1 VVKALETIH
10 FLRVKQRELK
20 SILKSSLFILVTAE
34 SACISRIKLKR
45 LPLTSG
51 YMKRVAKQLNR
62 NTGFIL
68 ITLAILGVALGASS
82 EKIFTASSGNVF
94 AQQNMTNM
102 TNMTS
107 PTQQTTDGSSGMGG
121 MAGGGSG
128 AGGMMMQHG
137 GDDSEGMSG
146 MGGMM
151 EHGGQGQGMS
161 GRGGMMEHGGQGQG
175 MSGRGGMM
183 EHGGQGQGMSG
194 MGGMMTMGGSGMEHK
209 PGMMSEMCSISER
222 MPPHYCEPSYH
233 VMSSVKGI
241 RINDVFP
248 INDKQLGLEI
258 QNINRETNTT
268 NQDIVVV
275 GGGGGLL
282 AGASVI
288 QGGWNNTTEGYLN
301 LDGNGSIY
309 DLNSVHIHL
318 FPLTE

>member
-175 MSGRGGMM
+175 MSG
-183 EHGGQGQGMSG
+183 